1 MSNGQQQ
8 GHGNVDGRSCSSIF
22 VRSGIVR
29 NAHFHLFVVD
39 IVRVVTD
46 VCVSLSLYGI
56 GLLSLLQAELASP
69 VSHLH
74 GPDADLFLSRACRV
88 CMQLYEQRVRMR
100 DLPVQC
106 YRLAMKLEGKTEV
119 AASAASSDSE
129 RRQSSDELPPAAE
142 DEADAAAAAV
152 AASVVALTY
161 DVSMRSV
168 QEWLSHQRWARSLG
182 SFTSLLGLGAHFH
195 KEAHSVRRSLPLSL
209 PLPRA
214 DATTDAADTQPAS
227 AALDSAIASAQSGS
241 AVQPASAVVELPAA
255 ATIALHET
263 QPAAP
268 AHAHAPAIDL
278 TDD

>member
-1 MSNGQQQ
+1 MSWHWLG
-8 GHGNVDGRSCSSIF
+8 VSLPSLPLSCSCHP
-22 VRSGIVR
+22 
-29 NAHFHLFVVD
+29 AL
-39 IVRVVTD
+39 
-46 VCVSLSLYGI
+46 VSLSLYGSA
-56 GLLSLLQAELASP
+56 LLSLLEAELASP

-88 CMQLYEQRVRMR
+88 CMQLFEQGVWMR

-106 YRLAMKLEGKTEV
+106 YRLAMKLEGKPEV
-119 AASAASSDSE
+119 AASAASSDGE

-142 DEADAAAAAV
+142 DEADVAAAAV

-182 SFTSLLGLGAHFH
+182 SFTALLGLSAHFH
-195 KEAHSVRRSLPLSL
+195 KDTHSVRRSLPLSL

-214 DATTDAADTQPAS
+214 AAAADAAVTQPAS
-227 AALDSAIASAQSGS
+227 AALDSAIASAQS
-241 AVQPASAVVELPAA
+241 AVQAASASVETAAATPIALGQTPQPAA
-255 ATIALHET
+255 AAD
-263 QPAAP
+263 
-268 AHAHAPAIDL
+268 AHSPAIDL